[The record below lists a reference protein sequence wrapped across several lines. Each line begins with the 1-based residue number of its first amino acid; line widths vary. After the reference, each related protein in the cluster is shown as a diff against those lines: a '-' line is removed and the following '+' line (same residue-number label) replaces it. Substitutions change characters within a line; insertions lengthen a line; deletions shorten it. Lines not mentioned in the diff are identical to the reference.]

1 MEAHL
6 IRKFR
11 ITQVITMEK
20 IKEATK
26 SFFSAIGGYI
36 VLALTAVI
44 GVLVYAFVR
53 KSEQLNSAKA
63 KLDLAETQKEVDL
76 IEAEIKQKQENR
88 NQTKRELEGL
98 DKALDL
104 VAQKRQNIKEAKTD
118 QEIEQYWQNDN
129 NKK

>member
-1 MEAHL
+1 
-6 IRKFR
+6 
-11 ITQVITMEK
+11 MEK

-104 VAQKRQNIKEAKTD
+104 ISDKRKNLSESKTD
-118 QEIEQYWQNDN
+118 QEIENYW
-129 NKK
+129 NKDKK